1 MATFWWIAR
10 NFASFSLLYLLSAS
24 IADTS
29 SRSSLPRSM
38 SCSSCRRGAAIPWD
52 PPPVIYSP
60 RFALYSTGNGTGNSP
75 HLPMAQFPTFELTRI
90 SGAANS
96 YIGGPVLG
104 FHHATWGNLW
114 ERQSNVYND
123 DVAMWEELLPPRLL
137 LCFLFTLE
145 GLYH

>member
-1 MATFWWIAR
+1 
-10 NFASFSLLYLLSAS
+10 
-24 IADTS
+24 
-29 SRSSLPRSM
+29 
-38 SCSSCRRGAAIPWD
+38 
-52 PPPVIYSP
+52 
-60 RFALYSTGNGTGNSP
+60 
-75 HLPMAQFPTFELTRI
+75 MAQFPTFELTRI

-123 DVAMWEELLPPRLL
+123 DDVAMWEELLPPRLL

-145 GLYH
+145 GLYHY